1 MILALDEAERSVL
14 LAELLAERYTRRTRH
29 PIPTSESSSVT
40 ARRRRELCLVLDGF
54 YRDDLP
60 VQLEAA

>member
-1 MILALDEAERSVL
+1 MILALDEAERGVL
-14 LAELLAERYTRRTRH
+14 LAELLAERYARRTPD
-29 PIPTSESSSVT
+29 PIPTSESSSAT
-40 ARRRRELCLVLDGF
+40 ARRRRELCQSLDGF